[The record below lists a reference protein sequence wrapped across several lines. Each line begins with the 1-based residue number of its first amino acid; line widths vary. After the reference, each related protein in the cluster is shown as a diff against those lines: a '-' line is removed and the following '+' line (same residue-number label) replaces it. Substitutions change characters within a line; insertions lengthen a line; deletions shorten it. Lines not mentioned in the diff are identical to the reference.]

1 MEHQG
6 KVTTGK
12 GIGYQGKVCSGALGK
27 GIGNQERCGTLGKGI
42 RHQAKVRKRMGRQV
56 TALYQWIYHRQGLM

>member
-27 GIGNQERCGTLGKGI
+27 GIGNQGKVWDTRERYKTPGKG
-42 RHQAKVRKRMGRQV
+42 
-56 TALYQWIYHRQGLM
+56 